1 MVFMLILNCIS
12 IQLKSQSN
20 KGFTDEEVRKIA
32 YIIECKKFLEQDTI
46 SYKNQIASISKRY
59 SLLELKYKSL
69 DKSKTE
75 CDKYSDFLYQGSL
88 SLIESTASLSKE
100 NKKLKFKLKLS
111 QYSMPIYFGAGV
123 LTTILI
129 LK

>member
-1 MVFMLILNCIS
+1 MVFMLVLNCIS
-12 IQLKSQSN
+12 TQLKSQSD
-20 KGFTDEEVRKIA
+20 KGFSEEEIRKIA
-32 YIIECKKFLEQDTI
+32 YIIQCKKFLEQDTI
-46 SYKNQIASISKRY
+46 SYRNQIVLMSKNY
-59 SLLELKYKSL
+59 NLLESKYNSL
-69 DKSKTE
+69 SSSYQE
-75 CDKYSDFLYQGSL
+75 CEKYSDFLYEGSM

-123 LTTILI
+123 LTAILI